1 MNYKNRVEYG
11 KGLATM
17 GNWRYTTYLR
27 GEYKFSP
34 KYVDTLCKKLVR
46 SSRVNKV
53 FASIE
58 KDRTEEHN
66 HLHLLL
72 DTNTDLTRYNL
83 SIIAGFNHKGIGNI
97 DRVKNEVGVA
107 KYVSKHI
114 GKDFSYHNIFI
125 N

>member
-1 MNYKNRVEYG
+1 MTYTNRIQYG
-11 KGLATM
+11 TALATM
-17 GNWRYTTYLR
+17 GNWSYTTYLR
-27 GEYKFSP
+27 GQYKFSK
-34 KYVDTLCKKLVR
+34 KYVDNLCKKLVR
-46 SSRVNKV
+46 SSRINKV

-58 KDRTEEHN
+58 KDKLDKHN

-72 DTNTDLTRYNL
+72 DANTELSRYNL
-83 SIIAGFNHKGIGNI
+83 SIIGGFNHKGIGNI